1 MKNAF
6 RFTKTVIRAD
16 VFLKNT
22 ENRYMVVAQAPYLDK
37 KAKIGSVGTILTL
50 MITKDSTDY
59 GIDKNTQRP
68 RENNVY
74 ETFDVTI
81 LNGKTHLDVQKGDF
95 VALDGFDEDH
105 SYFIDNNLIL
115 RFKDC
120 HKLAA
125 K

>member
-6 RFTKTVIRAD
+6 RFTKTVILAD

-22 ENRYMVVAQAPYLDK
+22 GNRYMVVAQAPYLDEK
-37 KAKIGSVGTILTL
+37 GKIGSVGTILTL
-50 MITKDSTDY
+50 MIQEDSTDY
-59 GIDKNTQRP
+59 GIDKNTQRA
-68 RENNVY
+68 RDNNVY

-81 LNGKTHLDVQKGDF
+81 LNGRTHLDVQKGDF
-95 VALDGFDEDH
+95 VGLDGFDEDH

-115 RFKDC
+115 RFKGC
-120 HKLAA
+120 HKLAT